1 MVSIL
6 KLLLLLMILSNIFVS
21 NMKTSILLK
30 NIEKYSIFFEKVQKT
45 MKKAKQRYMRM
56 WKKYKNIDK

>member
-1 MVSIL
+1 
-6 KLLLLLMILSNIFVS
+6 MILSNIFVS